1 MYAMRVSRPAP
12 NVLEVSRRQLF
23 SALGGIV
30 AGALFFAGWYY
41 VLLDLRNVPAE
52 IGLVE
57 HVRNQ
62 VAEDPFLW
70 LFILPPLLGVPSLFK
85 AIKVRVI
92 GETLTFD
99 GISQIVSKNRKPL
112 AMFADIEGDVPV
124 AVEI

>member
-41 VLLDLRNVPAE
+41 VLLDLGNVPAE

-99 GISQIVSKNRKPL
+99 GISQIVSKNRNP
-112 AMFADIEGDVPV
+112 
-124 AVEI
+124 